1 MFVTQRLLV
10 CLQGKVGVETSPISS
25 PMAHQRSDIPKPSKA
40 PPPPPQPQMG
50 YQTQYEENM
59 APSGNIHSQEPAP
72 PMPLPVEAVW
82 DEEVVVLNR
91 GESGFG
97 FSISGGVDTPHLE
110 GDPSIYV
117 TRLVPNGAAIMDGR
131 LHLDDMIVAVNGM
144 DVTAVVHDEAVG
156 ALKNAGDTL
165 ELVRMFIIIC

>member
-1 MFVTQRLLV
+1 M
-10 CLQGKVGVETSPISS
+10 ETSPIGS
-25 PMAHQRSDIPKPSKA
+25 PVAHPRPDIPKPSKA
-40 PPPPPQPQMG
+40 PPLPPQQQMG
-50 YQTQYEENM
+50 FQAQYEENM
-59 APSGNIHSQEPAP
+59 PPPNTMHEPP
-72 PMPLPVEAVW
+72 PPVPLPVEAVW

-131 LHLDDMIVAVNGM
+131 LKLDDMIVAVNGM
-144 DVTAVVHDEAVG
+144 DVTAVAHDDAVG
-156 ALKNAGDTL
+156 SLKNAGDTL
-165 ELVRMFIIIC
+165 ELVRA